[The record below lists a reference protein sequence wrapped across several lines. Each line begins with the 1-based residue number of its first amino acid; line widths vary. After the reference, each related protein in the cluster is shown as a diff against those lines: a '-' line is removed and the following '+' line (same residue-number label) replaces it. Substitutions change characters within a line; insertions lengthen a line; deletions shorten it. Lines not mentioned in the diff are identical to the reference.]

1 MMSRTQ
7 ISIDEELLARA
18 RKRAAQLDVSL
29 AEYVRRL
36 LERDLAGRRQPADVS
51 AVFDLGSSK
60 GTRIARDKD
69 TLVAAAFER
78 RLQSRG
84 R

>member
-7 ISIDEELLARA
+7 VSLDGELLARA
-18 RKRAAQLDVSL
+18 RKRAAELDVSL

-36 LERDLAGRRQPADVS
+36 LQRDLQALRQPADVS
-51 AVFDLGSSK
+51 IVFDLGSSE

-69 TLVAAAFER
+69 DLVAEAFAADQR
-78 RLQSRG
+78 RRSH
-84 R
+84 